1 MKAKLAFYILCFCLF
16 IGGTALLGVY
26 LYAVSTSLPHG
37 LRISGWKPQAADLDA
52 FEREWEGRLEK
63 LEWMQVQLV
72 PSDSRLT
79 PAASRLR
86 DLGMNVDDKK
96 KSGSSWK
103 ACAPGLGQ
111 IEPKRA
117 GC

>member
-96 KSGSSWK
+96 S
-103 ACAPGLGQ
+103 LGA
-111 IEPKRA
+111 A
-117 GC
+117 GRLALRVLGR